1 MPSPLR
7 QALSA
12 FGKIEFCCGVDL
24 QPVLPRLKMIQSFL
38 SIQLRSAHV
47 FVALWL
53 CQFIPGVTASEIE
66 FNRDIRPLLADNCL
80 VCHGP
85 DANHRKAELRLDV
98 REAAIEMEAIVPGKP
113 EESVLIQRIFSDDPE
128 LQMPPPNSPGSL
140 SEAEKQL
147 LRRWVA
153 EGANYQ
159 RHWAFIPP
167 QRPALPH
174 RFTRLG
180 ANPIDLFLLRRLDRE
195 GWSFSPV
202 ASKQTLIRRVS
213 LDLTGLPPTPAEQAA
228 FLADD
233 APGAYARVVDRLLSS
248 PGFGQRMAWDWMEV
262 ARYADSNGYQGDR
275 ERTMWPWRDWVVD
288 AFNQNMPYDQFT
300 TWQLAGDLLPNATF
314 EQKLA
319 TGFCR
324 NHPINGEGGR
334 IPEENRIDYVMDMA
348 ETTATVWLGVTLTC
362 ARCHDHKFDPI
373 TRQEYYQLFAYFDQ
387 TPVNGGGGDPQT
399 APVVEYVSPV
409 NKLRLAEL
417 STQIEQAI
425 KHVSAL
431 EETLFATSNEE
442 ATRVSPATGTSP
454 PPPVTKRVQAILDQ
468 PVAKRDV
475 GKLSELE
482 KAFDEH
488 RPEYVAGIR
497 TLREKKQQQAAIK
510 KATPKVMVMAS
521 LAKSRKTFML
531 DKGLYN
537 KPGDEVSIGTPASLS
552 KLPEQAPGNRLGLA
566 NWLTE
571 DDHPLTA
578 RVTVNRFWQM
588 FFGTGLVKTA
598 EDFGVQGELPSH
610 PELLDWLAVE
620 FRDSGWDVKRLVRLI
635 VSSNAYQQTSR
646 VSPERLSRDPE
657 NRLLSRGARFRMPSW
672 MLRDQALAVSGLLI
686 RQQGGPP
693 VRPYQPDGIWEEATF
708 GKKKYVQDKGAALY
722 RRSLYTFWR
731 RIVGPTVFFD
741 TGSRLVCEVKPTR
754 TNSPLHALA
763 TLNDT
768 TYVEAARE
776 LAARV
781 LRQRDSNRDRL
792 MLAFQFVLSRTPQP
806 VETDTL
812 LAGLARVRSE
822 FSADPDA
829 AAQFLAVGESP
840 RDVKLAAVDQA
851 AWATICLAIMNLDET
866 LTKE

>member
-1 MPSPLR
+1 MIHSFFTN
-7 QALSA
+7 Q
-12 FGKIEFCCGVDL
+12 FGHACL
-24 QPVLPRLKMIQSFL
+24 
-38 SIQLRSAHV
+38 

-53 CQFIPGVTASEIE
+53 CHFVPGVGAAEIE
-66 FNRDIRPLLADNCL
+66 FNRDIRPLLSDKCL

-85 DANHRKAELRLDV
+85 DANHRQADLRLDV

-113 EESVLIQRIFSDDPE
+113 EESALIQRIFSDDPE
-128 LQMPPPNSPGSL
+128 LQMPPPDSPNPL
-140 SEAEKQL
+140 TKADRQL

-153 EGANYQ
+153 EGAEYQ
-159 RHWAFIPP
+159 RHWAFLPP
-167 QRPALPH
+167 SRPALPTNSAH
-174 RFTRLG
+174 LA
-180 ANPIDLFLLRRLDRE
+180 ANPIDLFLLQRLETE
-195 GWSFSPV
+195 GWTFSPS

-213 LDLTGLPPTPAEQAA
+213 LDLTGLPPTPAELAA

-233 APGAYARVVDRLLSS
+233 SRDAYTRLVDRLLSS

-334 IPEENRIDYVMDMA
+334 IPAENRIDYVMDMA

-373 TRQEYYQLFAYFDQ
+373 TRREYYQLFAYFDQ
-387 TPVNGGGGDPQT
+387 TPVQGGGGDPQT
-399 APVVEYVSPV
+399 APIVEYWSPE
-409 NKLRLAEL
+409 NESRLVAL
-417 STQIEQAI
+417 TRQIQEAI
-425 KHVSAL
+425 KHVTSL
-431 EETLFATSNEE
+431 EETLFTASNEK
-442 ATRVSPATGTSP
+442 ATTESPATDTP
-454 PPPVTKRVQAILDQ
+454 PPPAVTEKVQAILDQ
-468 PVAKRDV
+468 PVAKRTV

-482 KAFDEH
+482 KAFAKQ
-488 RPEYVAGIR
+488 RPVYVASVR
-497 TLREKKQQQAAIK
+497 VLREKKQQQAAIK
-510 KATPKVMVMAS
+510 KAVPKVMVMAS
-521 LAKSRKTFML
+521 LAKPRKTFML

-537 KPGDEVSIGTPASLS
+537 KPGDEVAIGTPASLN
-552 KLPEQAPGNRLGLA
+552 KLPEHAPENRLGLA
-566 NWLTE
+566 NWLVA

-588 FFGTGLVKTA
+588 LFGIGLVKTA
-598 EDFGVQGELPSH
+598 EDFGVQGEYPSH
-610 PELLDWLAVE
+610 PELLDWLAVD
-620 FRDSGWDVKRLVRLI
+620 FRDSGWDVKHLLRLI

-646 VSPERLSRDPE
+646 VSSELLKRDPK

-672 MLRDQALAVSGLLI
+672 MLRDQALAVGGLLI
-686 RQQGGPP
+686 HQQGGSP
-693 VRPYQPDGIWEEATF
+693 VRPYQPDGIWGEATF

-741 TGSRLVCEVKPTR
+741 TGSRLVCAVKPTR

-763 TLNDT
+763 TLNDP
-768 TYVEAARE
+768 TYVEAARK

-781 LRQRDSNRDRL
+781 MRQRDSNRDRL
-792 MLAFQFVLSRTPQP
+792 VLAFQYVLCRTPQP
-806 VETDTL
+806 AETDTL
-812 LAGLARVRSE
+812 LAGLARVRSQ
-822 FSADPDA
+822 FSAEPNSA
-829 AAQFLAVGESP
+829 TQFLAVGESP
-840 RDVKLAAVDQA
+840 PDSNLADVEHATWAA
-851 AWATICLAIMNLDET
+851 TCLAIMNLDES
-866 LTKE
+866 LTRE